1 MTDFIA
7 RMNARGER
15 VEERLNETV
24 QAVAFAVVRQVVA
37 ASPVDTG
44 LFCANWVASVD
55 TPNSA
60 VRPAFA
66 LGSQGSTGAA
76 NKAEAIRQAESVI
89 ASRKPGQDIWIC
101 NNVDYGRDLNA
112 GSSRQAPANFVELG
126 IQSGLAELRQAS
138 VLE

>member
-7 RMNARGER
+7 RMKARGEQ
-15 VEERLNETV
+15 VEQRLKEGV
-24 QAVAFAVVRQVVA
+24 QAVAFAVVRQVIT

-44 LFCANWVASVD
+44 LFCANWVASIG
-55 TPNSA
+55 TPSA
-60 VRPAFA
+60 GVRLPFSP
-66 LGSQGSTGAA
+66 GKQGRTGAA
-76 NKAEAIRQAESVI
+76 NKSEAIRQAESVI

-126 IQSGLAELRQAS
+126 IQSGLAELRQAK